1 MLPRLCIQTC
11 AAGHARKGF
20 LVGRFVVAG
29 GAAGFAVH
37 QAVGANACV
46 DDGLAKATE
55 LFTLAVSFRLFAL
68 RAAVFGRTGSCGHEV
83 TVARREKGGNVTLVM
98 GYVVC
103 FAVRGPVRSA
113 SAILSAI

>member
-1 MLPRLCIQTC
+1 ALPI
-11 AAGHARKGF
+11 
-20 LVGRFVVAG
+20 LVRSLVVAG
-29 GAAGFAVH
+29 FAAGLTVH
-37 QAVGANACV
+37 QAVGADADV
-46 DDGLAKATE
+46 DHCLAKAAV
-55 LFTLAVSFRLFAL
+55 FLALAL
-68 RAAVFGRTGSCGHEV
+68 ALGPLALSAAVFGGTGSCGHEV